1 MLEGIE
7 YLIDKDKLIA
17 ETDECEILY
26 VGDSI
31 VEHCYENNGKIY
43 ILYALDYILQTF
55 IDSEFVWRIQGTIKA
70 QLSIPDEKTAD
81 WSEFADGKKSF
92 EKLYEKYKGLV
103 RFEKIEYDFIEAEII
118 ERLTIKIY

>member
-55 IDSEFVWRIQGTIKA
+55 IDSEFVWRIQGTIKS
-70 QLSIPDEKTAD
+70 QLSIPDKKTAD
-81 WSEFADGKKSF
+81 WSIVRRRQKR
-92 EKLYEKYKGLV
+92 LYEKYKVLV
-103 RFEKIEYDFIEAEII
+103 RFEKIDYAFIEAEII